1 MSRASS
7 SSPDELDGSHP
18 RAYVHARTQLTSE
31 DADLA
36 ADAPAAA
43 PPPRRR
49 THSRS
54 SAASAGQHASTSALP
69 ATTAS
74 AQLTRE
80 RDHRSPKSSPS
91 TPGRRQR
98 QASADERAAEAEREA
113 HLAEW
118 RDDNPDDVL
127 RHADAW
133 ERDAYW
139 RAYAEAE
146 AEADEIKAAYLAD
159 AREKRVGGQRR
170 AEAPMHAAPPLR
182 GHEALLERESES
194 AQAEVLEHQQEEEAL
209 RDEVPSDEALLVFQC
224 VQCGA
229 ILGDSLAWVVAQ
241 RELALLVL
249 SGEWVSRQVCS
260 AAVHRSAL
268 KKDSGDKAPPCW
280 RAHRHHAPS
289 CCAPAHA
296 FLPAVTPAVQADPSL
311 HTSSAPGPDL
321 GSCVVHTLTLADLQ
335 AHISPASAAARSR
348 RWRVRRRAVRRSD
361 EHIVQHQRHSM
372 SCARHMRS
380 TSPRCACECADRLP
394 ANARRAD
401 WR

>member
-80 RDHRSPKSSPS
+80 RDHRSPMSSPS

-98 QASADERAAEAEREA
+98 QASADERAAEAERQA

-139 RAYAEAE
+139 RAYADAE

-170 AEAPMHAAPPLR
+170 AEASMHAAPPLR

-194 AQAEVLEHQQEEEAL
+194 AQAEALEHQQEEEVL

-268 KKDSGDKAPPCW
+268 
-280 RAHRHHAPS
+280 
-289 CCAPAHA
+289 
-296 FLPAVTPAVQADPSL
+296 
-311 HTSSAPGPDL
+311 
-321 GSCVVHTLTLADLQ
+321 
-335 AHISPASAAARSR
+335 
-348 RWRVRRRAVRRSD
+348 
-361 EHIVQHQRHSM
+361 E
-372 SCARHMRS
+372 
-380 TSPRCACECADRLP
+380 
-394 ANARRAD
+394 
-401 WR
+401 